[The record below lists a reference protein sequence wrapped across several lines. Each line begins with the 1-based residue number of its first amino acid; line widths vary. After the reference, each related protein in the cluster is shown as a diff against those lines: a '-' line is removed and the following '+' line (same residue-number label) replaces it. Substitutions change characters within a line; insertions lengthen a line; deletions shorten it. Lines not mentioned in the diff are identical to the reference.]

1 METTPINVVDKKP
14 SGAEANAVP
23 VKKRMSRK
31 AIVYIILGLFIAG
44 GAAFYFTRPAKA
56 KKTSY
61 LTSKV
66 VRGDL
71 NVTVTSTGTLNPD
84 SNIAVGTQ
92 VSGIISKIFVDFNYK
107 VKKHELLALIDTTPL
122 KEAENDAR
130 ATVEKSN
137 AAVFQM
143 QKAFDRVKV
152 LLTGKAAAQADYDLA
167 EANYKS
173 ALADRSSAIAN
184 YDKAKT
190 NFSYAFIRAPIAGT
204 VISRNVDIGQTVAAS
219 FSTPTLFMI
228 ANDLTKMQV
237 QAAVDETDIGQVSLG
252 QQVLFYVD
260 AYPNK
265 KFYGVVTQ
273 IRLQPTV
280 TNNVVN
286 YTVIIEVPNKE
297 LKLMPG
303 MTANITFQVESHKN
317 VIMIPSK
324 ALTFNPNQAGGL
336 SAKPDQSRQGGS
348 GQKQNKPNIPK
359 DSTAKKHGIVWVV
372 SGDSLKKV
380 KVTLGITNGMQ
391 TEVEGDLKEGDLV
404 VTDISSTDNPD
415 AATVKSP
422 FAPSFG
428 GRGAGGGGGGKRGN

>member
-1 METTPINVVDKKP
+1 M
-14 SGAEANAVP
+14 
-23 VKKRMSRK
+23 KRK
-31 AIVYIILGLFIAG
+31 TIVYLILGLLIAG
-44 GAAFYFTRPAKA
+44 GVIFYFTRPAKA

-66 VRGDL
+66 TRGDL
-71 NVTVTSTGTLNPD
+71 NITVTSTGILNPD

-130 ATVEKSN
+130 ATVEKAN
-137 AAVFQM
+137 ANVFQT
-143 QKAFDRVKV
+143 QKAFERVKV
-152 LLTGKAAAQADYDLA
+152 LLQGKAAAQADYDLA

-173 ALADRSSAIAN
+173 ALADRSSAFAQ
-184 YDKAKT
+184 YAKAKT

-204 VISRNVDIGQTVAAS
+204 VVSRNVDIGQTVAAS
-219 FSTPTLFMI
+219 FTTPTLFMI

-237 QAAVDETDIGQVSLG
+237 QAAVDETDIGQVVLG

-260 AYPNK
+260 AYTNK
-265 KFYGVVTQ
+265 KFYGTVTQ

-317 VIMIPSK
+317 VLMIPSK
-324 ALTFNPNQAGGL
+324 ALTFNP
-336 SAKPDQSRQGGS
+336 SSSEKTPKPEQSRQGG
-348 GQKQNKPNIPK
+348 GPKPEKPKIPK
-359 DSTAKKHGIVWVV
+359 DSAARKHGIVWVV

-391 TEVEGDLKEGDLV
+391 TEVTGDIIEGDLV
-404 VTDISSTDNPD
+404 VTDISTADNPD
-415 AATVKSP
+415 AAQVKSP

-428 GRGAGGGGGGKRGN
+428 GRGGGGGKK